1 MKIRTA
7 LVCVTPVCVAL
18 ACAAALV
25 VPGWASAQEK
35 ARSSDDPVAFVAAAE
50 AELDLL
56 LRAQANADW
65 IAANFIT
72 YDSQKIAA
80 AAQEIVTAKAIE
92 LAKGAAR
99 FDGMDVSPTTA
110 RKLEFLKLALPVPA
124 PEDAA
129 LIAELAAKSNALT
142 GAYGSHRYCNEDD
155 ECLAEPEMV
164 NIMATSRDP
173 DELLEVWKGWRT
185 MGPPMRAD
193 YVRVMEIANAG
204 TKELGFADLGSMWR
218 SNYDMEPEAFAAEAE
233 RLLAQIQPL
242 YQALQCHVRAKLN
255 EFYGS
260 RVVPEDGPIPAHLL
274 GNMWAQS
281 WLNISDLVAPETSG
295 PAYDLGAS
303 LRAAGSDSR
312 EMVRTG
318 ETFFTSLG
326 FDPLPDTFWERS
338 LFTKPRDRDVVCHAS
353 AWDMGDGEDYRIKM
367 CIEPTAEMFETIHH
381 ELGHNFYQR
390 AYRDQPPLFRGG
402 ANPGFHEAIGDAISL
417 SITPGYLAQIGLMDD
432 VPDDSD
438 DVGPLLDMAL
448 DRVAALPWTYLVD
461 QWRWGISSGETPA
474 EAMNAS
480 WWELREKYQ
489 GVGPPDAR
497 GDEFFDPGAKYH
509 VPAMVSY
516 TRYFI
521 ARILQFQFYRAL
533 CDAAGYEGPLHRCSF
548 FGSEEAGARLDAML
562 EMGASQPWPDALEN
576 LTGTRKMDASAINDY
591 FAPLQTWLDEQNA
604 SRQCGW

>member
-1 MKIRTA
+1 MKIRVVLVSVAAVLA
-7 LVCVTPVCVAL
+7 LGLTPA
-18 ACAAALV
+18 
-25 VPGWASAQEK
+25 PQE
-35 ARSSDDPVAFVAAAE
+35 ANRSDDPDIFVEAAE
-50 AELDLL
+50 AELDGLF
-56 LRAQANADW
+56 RAQANADW

-80 AAQEIVTAKAIE
+80 AAQELVTAKVIE

-99 FDGMDVSPTTA
+99 FDGMDVSPRTA
-110 RKLEFLKLALPVPA
+110 RKLALLKLALPVPA
-124 PEDAA
+124 PDDPA

-142 GAYGSHRYCNEDD
+142 GTYGSHRYCNEDG

-185 MGPPMRAD
+185 MGPPMRED

-204 TKELGFADLGSMWR
+204 AKELGFDDLGSMWR
-218 SNYDMEPEAFAAEAE
+218 SNYDMDPDAFAAEAE
-233 RLLAQIQPL
+233 RLLGQIQPL
-242 YQALQCHVRAKLN
+242 YEALQCHVRAKLS

-260 RVVPEDGPIPAHLL
+260 QIVPEQGPIPAHLL

-281 WLNISDLVAPETSG
+281 WLNVSDLVAPETSADG
-295 PAYDLGAS
+295 FDLGDN
-303 LRAAGSDSR
+303 LRAAGVDAR
-312 EMVRTG
+312 DMVRTG

-338 LFTKPRDRDVVCHAS
+338 LFTRPRDRDVVCHAS

-367 CIEPTAEMFETIHH
+367 CIEPTPEMFETIHH

-417 SITPGYLAQIGLMDD
+417 SITPGYLAQIGLIESE
-432 VPDDSD
+432 PDDSD
-438 DVGPLLDMAL
+438 DDIGLLLDMAL
-448 DRVAALPWTYLVD
+448 DRVAAMPWTYLVD
-461 QWRWGISSGETPA
+461 QWRWGISSGKTPP
-474 EAMNAS
+474 EAMNVS

-489 GVGPPDAR
+489 GVGPPEAR

-548 FGSEEAGARLDAML
+548 FGSKEAGARLNTML
-562 EMGASQPWPDALEN
+562 EMGASQPWPDALES
-576 LTGTRKMDASAINDY
+576 LTGTREMDASAINDY
-591 FAPLQTWLDEQNA
+591 FAPLHAWLDEQNA

>member
-1 MKIRTA
+1 MKIRVVLVSLAAVLA
-7 LVCVTPVCVAL
+7 LGLTPA
-18 ACAAALV
+18 
-25 VPGWASAQEK
+25 PQE
-35 ARSSDDPVAFVAAAE
+35 ANRSDDPDIFVEAAE
-50 AELDLL
+50 AELDGLF
-56 LRAQANADW
+56 RAQANADW

-80 AAQEIVTAKAIE
+80 AAQELVTAKVIE

-99 FDGMDVSPTTA
+99 FDGMDVSPRTA
-110 RKLEFLKLALPVPA
+110 RKLAFLKLALPVPA
-124 PEDAA
+124 PDDPA

-142 GAYGSHRYCNEDD
+142 GTYGSHRYCNEDG

-185 MGPPMRAD
+185 MAPPMRED

-204 TKELGFADLGSMWR
+204 AKELGFDDLGSMWR
-218 SNYDMEPEAFAAEAE
+218 SNYDMDPDAFAAEAE
-233 RLLAQIQPL
+233 RLLGQIQPL
-242 YQALQCHVRAKLN
+242 YEALQCHVRAKLS

-260 RVVPEDGPIPAHLL
+260 QIVPEQGPIPAHLL

-281 WLNISDLVAPETSG
+281 WLNVSDLVAPETSADG
-295 PAYDLGAS
+295 FDLGAN
-303 LRAAGSDSR
+303 LRAAGLEARD
-312 EMVRTG
+312 MVRTG
-318 ETFFTSLG
+318 EAFFTSLG

-367 CIEPTAEMFETIHH
+367 CIEPTPEMFETIHH

-417 SITPGYLAQIGLMDD
+417 SITPGYLAQIGLIESE
-432 VPDDSD
+432 PDDSD
-438 DVGPLLDMAL
+438 DIGLLLDMAL
-448 DRVAALPWTYLVD
+448 DRVAAMPWTYLVD
-461 QWRWGISSGETPA
+461 QWRWGISSGKTPP
-474 EAMNAS
+474 EAMNVS

-489 GVGPPDAR
+489 GVGPPEVR

-533 CDAAGYEGPLHRCSF
+533 CDAAGYAGPLHRCSF
-548 FGSEEAGARLDAML
+548 FSSKEAGARLNTML
-562 EMGASQPWPDALEN
+562 EMGASQPWPDALES
-576 LTGTRKMDASAINDY
+576 LTGTREMDASAINDY
-591 FAPLQTWLDEQNA
+591 FAPLHAWLDEQNA

>member
-1 MKIRTA
+1 MKHRIA
-7 LVCVTPVCVAL
+7 LVCV
-18 ACAAALV
+18 AALL
-25 VPGWASAQEK
+25 VPGWVSAQE
-35 ARSSDDPVAFVAAAE
+35 ANGQADADAFVEAAE
-50 AELDLL
+50 AELDAL

-65 IAANFIT
+65 VAANFIT

-80 AAQEIVTAKAIE
+80 AAQELITAKAIE

-99 FDGMDVSPTTA
+99 FDGMEVSPATA

-124 PEDAA
+124 PEDSA

-142 GAYGSHRYCNEDD
+142 GAYGSHRYCNADG

-173 DELLEVWKGWRT
+173 EELLEIWKGWRT
-185 MGPPMRAD
+185 MGPPMRED

-204 TKELGFADLGSMWR
+204 AKGLGFDDLGSMWR
-218 SNYDMEPEAFAAEAE
+218 SNYDMEPDAFAAEAE
-233 RLLAQIQPL
+233 RLLGQIQPL
-242 YQALQCHVRAKLN
+242 YTALQCHVRAKLS

-260 RVVPEDGPIPAHLL
+260 SVVPADGPIPAHLL

-281 WLNISDLVAPETSG
+281 WLNISDLVSPESSG
-295 PAYDLGAS
+295 PGFDLGAS
-303 LRAAGSDSR
+303 LRATGADSQ

-318 ETFFTSLG
+318 EAFFTSLG

-338 LFTKPRDRDVVCHAS
+338 LFTKPLDRDVVCHAS

-390 AYRDQPPLFRGG
+390 AYRDQPLLFRGG

-417 SITPGYLAQIGLMDD
+417 SITPAYLAEIGLMDD
-432 VPDDSD
+432 TAGESD
-438 DVGPLLDMAL
+438 DIGLLLDMAL

-461 QWRWGISSGETPA
+461 QWRWGISSGETPP
-474 EAMNAS
+474 EAMNTS

-489 GVGPPDAR
+489 GVGPPEVR

-548 FGSEEAGARLDAML
+548 FGSEEAGARLNTML
-562 EMGASQPWPDALEN
+562 EMGSSQPWPDALES
-576 LTGTRKMDASAINDY
+576 LTGTREMDASAINDY
-591 FAPLQTWLDEQNA
+591 FAPLQVWLDEQNA

>member
-1 MKIRTA
+1 MKIRVVLVSVAAVLA
-7 LVCVTPVCVAL
+7 LGLTPA
-18 ACAAALV
+18 
-25 VPGWASAQEK
+25 PQETN
-35 ARSSDDPVAFVAAAE
+35 RSDDPDIFVEAAE
-50 AELDLL
+50 AELDALF
-56 LRAQANADW
+56 RAQANADW

-80 AAQEIVTAKAIE
+80 AAQELVTAKVIE

-99 FDGMDVSPTTA
+99 FDGIDVSPRTA
-110 RKLEFLKLALPVPA
+110 RKLALLKLALPVPA
-124 PEDAA
+124 PDDPA

-142 GAYGSHRYCNEDD
+142 GTYGSHRYCNEDG

-185 MGPPMRAD
+185 MGPPMRED

-204 TKELGFADLGSMWR
+204 AKELGFDDLGSMWR
-218 SNYDMEPEAFAAEAE
+218 SNYDMDPDAFAAEAE
-233 RLLAQIQPL
+233 RLLGQIQPL
-242 YQALQCHVRAKLN
+242 YEALQCHVRAKLS

-260 RVVPEDGPIPAHLL
+260 QIVPEQGPIPAHLL

-281 WLNISDLVAPETSG
+281 WLNVSDLVAPETSADG
-295 PAYDLGAS
+295 FDLGDN
-303 LRAAGSDSR
+303 LRAAGVDAR
-312 EMVRTG
+312 DMVRTG

-367 CIEPTAEMFETIHH
+367 CIEPTPEMFETIHH

-390 AYRDQPPLFRGG
+390 AYRDQPLLFRGG

-417 SITPGYLAQIGLMDD
+417 SITPGYLAQIGLIESE
-432 VPDDSD
+432 PDDSD
-438 DVGPLLDMAL
+438 DDIGLLLDMAL
-448 DRVAALPWTYLVD
+448 DRVAAMPWTYLVD
-461 QWRWGISSGETPA
+461 QWRWGISSGKTPP
-474 EAMNAS
+474 EAMNVS

-489 GVGPPDAR
+489 GVGPPEAR

-548 FGSEEAGARLDAML
+548 FGSKEAGARLNTML
-562 EMGASQPWPDALEN
+562 EMGASQPWPDALES
-576 LTGTRKMDASAINDY
+576 LTGTREMDASAINDY
-591 FAPLQTWLDEQNA
+591 FAPLHAWLDEQNA

>member
-1 MKIRTA
+1 MPA
-7 LVCVTPVCVAL
+7 P
-18 ACAAALV
+18 
-25 VPGWASAQEK
+25 
-35 ARSSDDPVAFVAAAE
+35 DDP
-50 AELDLL
+50 
-56 LRAQANADW
+56 
-65 IAANFIT
+65 
-72 YDSQKIAA
+72 
-80 AAQEIVTAKAIE
+80 
-92 LAKGAAR
+92 
-99 FDGMDVSPTTA
+99 
-110 RKLEFLKLALPVPA
+110 
-124 PEDAA
+124 A

-142 GAYGSHRYCNEDD
+142 GTYGSHRYCNEDG

-185 MGPPMRAD
+185 MAPPMRED

-204 TKELGFADLGSMWR
+204 AKELGFDDLGSMWR
-218 SNYDMEPEAFAAEAE
+218 SNYDMDPDAFAAEAE
-233 RLLAQIQPL
+233 RLLGQIQPL
-242 YQALQCHVRAKLN
+242 YEALQCHVRAKLS

-260 RVVPEDGPIPAHLL
+260 QIVPEQGPIPAYLL

-281 WLNISDLVAPETSG
+281 WLNVSDLVAPETSADG
-295 PAYDLGAS
+295 FDLGAN
-303 LRAAGSDSR
+303 LRAAGLEARD
-312 EMVRTG
+312 MVRTG
-318 ETFFTSLG
+318 EAFFTSLG

-367 CIEPTAEMFETIHH
+367 CIEPTPEMFETIHH

-417 SITPGYLAQIGLMDD
+417 SITPGYLAQIGLIESE
-432 VPDDSD
+432 PNDSD
-438 DVGPLLDMAL
+438 DIGLLLGMAL
-448 DRVAALPWTYLVD
+448 DRVAAMPWTYLVD
-461 QWRWGISSGETPA
+461 QWRWGISSGKTPP
-474 EAMNAS
+474 EAMNVS

-489 GVGPPDAR
+489 GVGPPEVR
-497 GDEFFDPGAKYH
+497 GDDFFDPGAKYH

-533 CDAAGYEGPLHRCSF
+533 CDAAGYAGPLHRCSF
-548 FGSEEAGARLDAML
+548 FSSKEAGARLNTML
-562 EMGASQPWPDALEN
+562 EMGASQPWPDALES
-576 LTGTRKMDASAINDY
+576 LTGTREMDASAINDY
-591 FAPLQTWLDEQNA
+591 FAPLHAWLDEQNA

>member
-7 LVCVTPVCVAL
+7 LVCTATL
-18 ACAAALV
+18 LLL
-25 VPGWASAQEK
+25 GTASAQ
-35 ARSSDDPVAFVAAAE
+35 APAPHSDDPDAFVAAAE
-50 AELDLL
+50 AELDAL

-80 AAQEIVTAKAIE
+80 AAQELITAKAIE

-99 FDGMDVSPTTA
+99 FDGMDVSPATA

-124 PEDAA
+124 PEDTA
-129 LIAELAAKSNALT
+129 LIAELAAKSNSLT
-142 GAYGSHRYCNEDD
+142 GAYGSHQYCNEDG

-164 NIMATSRDP
+164 NVMATSRDP
-173 DELLEVWKGWRT
+173 GELLEIWKGWRE
-185 MGPPMRAD
+185 MGPPMRED

-204 TKELGFADLGSMWR
+204 AKELGFDDLGGMWR
-218 SNYDMEPEAFAAEAE
+218 SNYDMEPDAFAAEAE
-233 RLLAQIQPL
+233 RLLTQIQPL

-260 RVVPEDGPIPAHLL
+260 SVVPVDGPIPAHLL

-281 WLNISDLVAPETSG
+281 WLNVSDLVAPESSG
-295 PAYDLGAS
+295 PAYDLGTS

-312 EMVRTG
+312 DMVRTG

-326 FDPLPDTFWERS
+326 FDPLPETFWERS

-417 SITPGYLAQIGLMDD
+417 SITPDYLAQIGLMDS
-432 VPDDSD
+432 VPEESD
-438 DVGPLLDMAL
+438 DVGLLLDMAL

-461 QWRWGISSGETPA
+461 QWRWGISSGATPP
-474 EAMNAS
+474 ESMNES

-489 GVGPPDAR
+489 GVGPPEAR
-497 GDEFFDPGAKYH
+497 GDSFFDPGAKYH

-548 FGSEEAGARLDAML
+548 FGSEEAGARLNAML
-562 EMGASQPWPDALEN
+562 EMGSSRPWPDALES
-576 LTGTRKMDASAINDY
+576 LTGTRTMDATAINDY
-591 FAPLQTWLDEQNA
+591 FAPLQVWLDEQNA
-604 SRQCGW
+604 ERLCGW

>member
-1 MKIRTA
+1 MKIRVVLVSVAAVLA
-7 LVCVTPVCVAL
+7 LGLTPA
-18 ACAAALV
+18 
-25 VPGWASAQEK
+25 PQE
-35 ARSSDDPVAFVAAAE
+35 ANRSDDPDIFVEAAE
-50 AELDLL
+50 AELDGLF
-56 LRAQANADW
+56 RAQANADW

-80 AAQEIVTAKAIE
+80 AAQELVTAKVIE

-99 FDGMDVSPTTA
+99 FDGMDVSPRTA
-110 RKLEFLKLALPVPA
+110 RKLALLKLALPVPA
-124 PEDAA
+124 PDDPA

-142 GAYGSHRYCNEDD
+142 GTYGSHRYCNEDG

-185 MGPPMRAD
+185 MGPPMRED

-204 TKELGFADLGSMWR
+204 ARELGFDDLGSMWR
-218 SNYDMEPEAFAAEAE
+218 SNYDMDPDAFAAEAE
-233 RLLAQIQPL
+233 RLLGQIQPL
-242 YQALQCHVRAKLN
+242 YEALQCHVRAKLS

-260 RVVPEDGPIPAHLL
+260 QIVPEQGPIPAHLL

-281 WLNISDLVAPETSG
+281 WLNVSDLVAPETSAPG
-295 PAYDLGAS
+295 SDLGAS
-303 LRAAGSDSR
+303 LRAAGMDAR
-312 EMVRTG
+312 DMVRTG
-318 ETFFTSLG
+318 EAFFTSLG

-367 CIEPTAEMFETIHH
+367 CIEPTPEMFETIHH

-417 SITPGYLAQIGLMDD
+417 SITPGYLAQIGLIESE
-432 VPDDSD
+432 PDDSD
-438 DVGPLLDMAL
+438 DIGLLLDMAL
-448 DRVAALPWTYLVD
+448 DRVAAMPWTYLVD
-461 QWRWGISSGETPA
+461 QWRWGISSGKTPP
-474 EAMNAS
+474 EAMNVS

-489 GVGPPDAR
+489 GVGPPEVR

-548 FGSEEAGARLDAML
+548 FGSKEAGARLNTML
-562 EMGASQPWPDALEN
+562 EMGASQPWPDALES
-576 LTGTRKMDASAINDY
+576 LTGTREMDASAINDY
-591 FAPLQTWLDEQNA
+591 FAPLHAWLDEQNA

>member
-1 MKIRTA
+1 MKIRVVLVSVAAVLA
-7 LVCVTPVCVAL
+7 LGLTPA
-18 ACAAALV
+18 
-25 VPGWASAQEK
+25 PQE
-35 ARSSDDPVAFVAAAE
+35 ANRSDDPDIFVEAAE
-50 AELDLL
+50 AELDELF
-56 LRAQANADW
+56 RAQANADW

-80 AAQEIVTAKAIE
+80 AAQELVTAKVIE

-99 FDGMDVSPTTA
+99 FDGIDVSPRTA
-110 RKLEFLKLALPVPA
+110 RKLALLKLALPVPA
-124 PEDAA
+124 PDDPA

-142 GAYGSHRYCNEDD
+142 GTYGSHRYCNEDG

-185 MGPPMRAD
+185 MGPPMRED

-204 TKELGFADLGSMWR
+204 AKELGFDDLGSMWR
-218 SNYDMEPEAFAAEAE
+218 SNYDMDPDAFAAEAE
-233 RLLAQIQPL
+233 RLLGQIQPL
-242 YQALQCHVRAKLN
+242 YEALQCHVRAKLS

-260 RVVPEDGPIPAHLL
+260 QIVPEQGPIPAHLL

-281 WLNISDLVAPETSG
+281 WLNVSDLVAPETSADG
-295 PAYDLGAS
+295 FDLGDN
-303 LRAAGSDSR
+303 LRAAGVDAR
-312 EMVRTG
+312 DMVRTG

-367 CIEPTAEMFETIHH
+367 CIEPTPEMFETIHH

-390 AYRDQPPLFRGG
+390 AYRDQPLLFRGG

-417 SITPGYLAQIGLMDD
+417 SITPGYLAQIGLIESE
-432 VPDDSD
+432 PDDSD
-438 DVGPLLDMAL
+438 DIGLLLDMAL
-448 DRVAALPWTYLVD
+448 DRVAAMPWTYLVD
-461 QWRWGISSGETPA
+461 QWRWGISSGKTPP
-474 EAMNAS
+474 EAMNVS

-489 GVGPPDAR
+489 GVGPPEAR

-548 FGSEEAGARLDAML
+548 FGSKEAGARLNTML
-562 EMGASQPWPDALEN
+562 EMGASQPWPDALES
-576 LTGTRKMDASAINDY
+576 LTGTREMDASAINDY
-591 FAPLQTWLDEQNA
+591 FAPLHAWLDEQNA

>member
-1 MKIRTA
+1 MKIRVVLVSLAAVLA
-7 LVCVTPVCVAL
+7 LGLTPA
-18 ACAAALV
+18 
-25 VPGWASAQEK
+25 PQE
-35 ARSSDDPVAFVAAAE
+35 ANRSDDPDIFVEAAE
-50 AELDLL
+50 AELDGLF
-56 LRAQANADW
+56 RAQANADW

-80 AAQEIVTAKAIE
+80 AAQELVTAKVIE

-99 FDGMDVSPTTA
+99 FDGMDVSPRTA
-110 RKLEFLKLALPVPA
+110 RKLAFLKLALPVPA
-124 PEDAA
+124 PDDPA

-142 GAYGSHRYCNEDD
+142 GTYGSHRYCNEDG

-164 NIMATSRDP
+164 NIMATSRDQ

-185 MGPPMRAD
+185 MAPPMRED

-204 TKELGFADLGSMWR
+204 AKELGFDDLGSMWR
-218 SNYDMEPEAFAAEAE
+218 SNYDMDPDAFAAEAE
-233 RLLAQIQPL
+233 RLLGQIQPL
-242 YQALQCHVRAKLN
+242 YEALQCHVRAKLS

-260 RVVPEDGPIPAHLL
+260 QIVPEQGPIPAHLL

-281 WLNISDLVAPETSG
+281 WLNVSDLVAPETSADG
-295 PAYDLGAS
+295 FDLGAN
-303 LRAAGSDSR
+303 LRAAGLEARD
-312 EMVRTG
+312 MVRTG
-318 ETFFTSLG
+318 EAFFTSLG

-367 CIEPTAEMFETIHH
+367 CIEPTPEMFETIHH

-417 SITPGYLAQIGLMDD
+417 SITPGYLAQIGLIESE
-432 VPDDSD
+432 PDDSD
-438 DVGPLLDMAL
+438 DIGLLLDMAL
-448 DRVAALPWTYLVD
+448 DRVAAMPWTYLVD
-461 QWRWGISSGETPA
+461 QWRWGISSGKTPP
-474 EAMNAS
+474 EAMNVS

-489 GVGPPDAR
+489 GVGPPEVR

-533 CDAAGYEGPLHRCSF
+533 CDAAGYAGPLHRCSF
-548 FGSEEAGARLDAML
+548 FSSKEAGARLNTML
-562 EMGASQPWPDALEN
+562 EMGASQPWPDALES
-576 LTGTRKMDASAINDY
+576 LTGTREMDASAINDY
-591 FAPLQTWLDEQNA
+591 FAPLHAWLDEQNA

>member
-1 MKIRTA
+1 MKIRVVLVSLAAVLA
-7 LVCVTPVCVAL
+7 LGLTPA
-18 ACAAALV
+18 
-25 VPGWASAQEK
+25 PQE
-35 ARSSDDPVAFVAAAE
+35 ANRSDDPDIFVEAAE
-50 AELDLL
+50 AELDGLF
-56 LRAQANADW
+56 RAQANADW

-80 AAQEIVTAKAIE
+80 AAQELVTAKVIE

-99 FDGMDVSPTTA
+99 FDGMDVSPRTA
-110 RKLEFLKLALPVPA
+110 RKLAFLKLALPVPA
-124 PEDAA
+124 PDDPA

-142 GAYGSHRYCNEDD
+142 GTYGSHRYCNEDG

-185 MGPPMRAD
+185 MAPPMRED

-204 TKELGFADLGSMWR
+204 AKELGFDDLGSMWR
-218 SNYDMEPEAFAAEAE
+218 SNYDMDPDAFAAEAE
-233 RLLAQIQPL
+233 RLLGQIQPL
-242 YQALQCHVRAKLN
+242 YEALQCHVRAKLS

-260 RVVPEDGPIPAHLL
+260 QIVPEQGPIPAHLL

-281 WLNISDLVAPETSG
+281 WLNVSDLVAPETSADG
-295 PAYDLGAS
+295 FDLGAN
-303 LRAAGSDSR
+303 LRAAGLEARD
-312 EMVRTG
+312 MVRTG
-318 ETFFTSLG
+318 EAFFTSLG

-367 CIEPTAEMFETIHH
+367 CIEPTPEMFETIHH

-390 AYRDQPPLFRGG
+390 ADRDQPPLFRGG

-417 SITPGYLAQIGLMDD
+417 SITPGYLAQIGLIESE
-432 VPDDSD
+432 PDDSD
-438 DVGPLLDMAL
+438 DIGLLLDMAL
-448 DRVAALPWTYLVD
+448 DRVAAMPWTYLVD
-461 QWRWGISSGETPA
+461 QWRWGISSGKTPP
-474 EAMNAS
+474 EAMNVS

-489 GVGPPDAR
+489 GVGPPEVR

-533 CDAAGYEGPLHRCSF
+533 CDAAGYAGPLHRCSF
-548 FGSEEAGARLDAML
+548 FSSKEAGARLNTML
-562 EMGASQPWPDALEN
+562 EMGASQPWPDALES
-576 LTGTRKMDASAINDY
+576 LTGTREMDASAINDY
-591 FAPLQTWLDEQNA
+591 FAPLHAWLNEQNA

>member
-1 MKIRTA
+1 MKIRVVLVSLAAVLA
-7 LVCVTPVCVAL
+7 LGLTPA
-18 ACAAALV
+18 
-25 VPGWASAQEK
+25 PQE
-35 ARSSDDPVAFVAAAE
+35 ANRSDDPNIFVEAAE
-50 AELDLL
+50 AELDGLF
-56 LRAQANADW
+56 RAQANADW

-80 AAQEIVTAKAIE
+80 AAQELVTAKVIE
-92 LAKGAAR
+92 LAKAAAR
-99 FDGMDVSPTTA
+99 FDGMDVSPRTA
-110 RKLEFLKLALPVPA
+110 RKLAFLKLALPVPA
-124 PEDAA
+124 PDDPA

-142 GAYGSHRYCNEDD
+142 GTYGSHRYCNEDG

-185 MGPPMRAD
+185 MAPPMRED

-204 TKELGFADLGSMWR
+204 AKELGFDDLGSMWR
-218 SNYDMEPEAFAAEAE
+218 SNYDMDPDAFAAEAE
-233 RLLAQIQPL
+233 RLLGQIQPL
-242 YQALQCHVRAKLN
+242 YEALQCHVRAKLS

-260 RVVPEDGPIPAHLL
+260 QIVPEQGPIPAYLL

-281 WLNISDLVAPETSG
+281 WLNVSDLVAPETSADG
-295 PAYDLGAS
+295 FDLGAN
-303 LRAAGSDSR
+303 LRAAGLEARD
-312 EMVRTG
+312 MVRTG
-318 ETFFTSLG
+318 EAFFTSLG

-367 CIEPTAEMFETIHH
+367 CIEPTPEMFETIHH

-417 SITPGYLAQIGLMDD
+417 SITPGYLAQIGLIESE
-432 VPDDSD
+432 PNDSD
-438 DVGPLLDMAL
+438 DIGLLLGMAL
-448 DRVAALPWTYLVD
+448 DRVAAMPWTYLVD
-461 QWRWGISSGETPA
+461 QWRWGISSGKTPP
-474 EAMNAS
+474 EAMNVS

-489 GVGPPDAR
+489 GVGPPEVR
-497 GDEFFDPGAKYH
+497 GDDFFDPGAKYH

-533 CDAAGYEGPLHRCSF
+533 CDAAGYAGPLHRCSF
-548 FGSEEAGARLDAML
+548 FSSKEAGARLNTML
-562 EMGASQPWPDALEN
+562 EMGASQPWPDALES
-576 LTGTRKMDASAINDY
+576 LTGTREMDASAINDY
-591 FAPLQTWLDEQNA
+591 FAPLHAWLDEQNA

>member
-1 MKIRTA
+1 MKIRVVLVSVAAVLA
-7 LVCVTPVCVAL
+7 LGLTPA
-18 ACAAALV
+18 
-25 VPGWASAQEK
+25 PQE
-35 ARSSDDPVAFVAAAE
+35 ANRSDDPDIFVEAAE
-50 AELDLL
+50 AELDALF
-56 LRAQANADW
+56 RAQANADW

-80 AAQEIVTAKAIE
+80 AAQELVTAKVIE

-99 FDGMDVSPTTA
+99 FDGIDVSPRTA
-110 RKLEFLKLALPVPA
+110 RKLALLKLALPVPA
-124 PEDAA
+124 PDDPA

-142 GAYGSHRYCNEDD
+142 GTYGSHRYCNEDG

-185 MGPPMRAD
+185 MGPPMRED

-204 TKELGFADLGSMWR
+204 AKELGFDDLGSMWR
-218 SNYDMEPEAFAAEAE
+218 SNYDMDPDAFAAEAE
-233 RLLAQIQPL
+233 RLLGQIQPL
-242 YQALQCHVRAKLN
+242 YEALQCHVRAKLS

-260 RVVPEDGPIPAHLL
+260 QIVPEQGPIPAHLL

-281 WLNISDLVAPETSG
+281 WLNVSDLVAPETSADG
-295 PAYDLGAS
+295 FDLGDN
-303 LRAAGSDSR
+303 LRAAGVDAR
-312 EMVRTG
+312 DMVRTG
-318 ETFFTSLG
+318 EAFFTSLG

-367 CIEPTAEMFETIHH
+367 CIEPTPEMFETIHH

-390 AYRDQPPLFRGG
+390 AYRDQPLLFRGG

-417 SITPGYLAQIGLMDD
+417 SITPGYLAQIGLIESE
-432 VPDDSD
+432 PDDSD
-438 DVGPLLDMAL
+438 DDIGLLLDMAL
-448 DRVAALPWTYLVD
+448 DRVAAMPWTYLVD
-461 QWRWGISSGETPA
+461 QWRWGISSGKTPP
-474 EAMNAS
+474 EAMNVS

-489 GVGPPDAR
+489 GVGPPEAR

-548 FGSEEAGARLDAML
+548 FGSKEAGARLNTML
-562 EMGASQPWPDALEN
+562 EMGASQPWPDALES
-576 LTGTRKMDASAINDY
+576 LTGTREMDASAINDY
-591 FAPLQTWLDEQNA
+591 FAPLHAWLDEQNA